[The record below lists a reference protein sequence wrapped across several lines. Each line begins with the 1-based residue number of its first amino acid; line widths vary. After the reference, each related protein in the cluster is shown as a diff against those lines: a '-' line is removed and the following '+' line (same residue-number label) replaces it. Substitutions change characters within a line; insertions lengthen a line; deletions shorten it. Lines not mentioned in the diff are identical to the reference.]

1 MKQCISTYQDIHFQ
15 MTTISVPPKVPEKHG
30 SKVSGAQQG
39 LAVRSKLQARDP
51 AAKKSAL
58 LFWATIRMIINQFDK
73 PFYATCSQ
81 LTE

>member
-1 MKQCISTYQDIHFQ
+1 
-15 MTTISVPPKVPEKHG
+15 MTTNSVPAKGPEKHS

-51 AAKKSAL
+51 VAKKLAL
-58 LFWATIRMIINQFDK
+58 WFWAKIRMIINQYDK